1 MQQTEKIAMQVEYLG
16 THSHGWQKQPTVRT
30 LQNELEKVLSKIAD
44 HEIQTICA
52 GRTDTGVHAIG
63 QVVHFET
70 TAHREERSWLL
81 GTNTLL
87 PNDISV
93 SWCRKISNDFDARY
107 SALARSYRYYI
118 LNALSRS
125 ALSTDRA
132 YWNYHSLDSVAMHS
146 AAQYFLG
153 EQDFT
158 SVRGADCQSN
168 TPFRNVQHIQVTRKN
183 HWIIIDIKANAFLH
197 HMVRNIV
204 GCLLEVGLNKQPIDW
219 IQTVLEAKDR
229 KQAGITAPAHG
240 LYFIQA
246 HYPEK
251 YNLPEVSCSPVL
263 PY

>member
-16 THSHGWQKQPTVRT
+16 SHSHGWQKQPTVRT

-70 TAHREERSWLL
+70 IAHREERSWLL

-118 LNALSRS
+118 LNTLSRS

-132 YWNYHSLDSVAMHS
+132 YWN
-146 AAQYFLG
+146 
-153 EQDFT
+153 
-158 SVRGADCQSN
+158 
-168 TPFRNVQHIQVTRKN
+168 
-183 HWIIIDIKANAFLH
+183 
-197 HMVRNIV
+197 
-204 GCLLEVGLNKQPIDW
+204 
-219 IQTVLEAKDR
+219 
-229 KQAGITAPAHG
+229 
-240 LYFIQA
+240 
-246 HYPEK
+246 
-251 YNLPEVSCSPVL
+251 
-263 PY
+263 